1 MLVKNDKKRELENF
15 AKVLGRKFI
24 VQLGFHTSFKAI
36 KRIGK
41 GMTACVYNAISFANG
56 KEIAIKSFKR
66 SSYFSTDNN
75 NGKVAFYFI

>member
-1 MLVKNDKKRELENF
+1 LGESLGIRFIFRHLENKTIELLVKSDKKRELENF
-15 AKVLGRKFI
+15 SKILGRKFI

-56 KEIAIKSFKR
+56 K
-66 SSYFSTDNN
+66 
-75 NGKVAFYFI
+75 